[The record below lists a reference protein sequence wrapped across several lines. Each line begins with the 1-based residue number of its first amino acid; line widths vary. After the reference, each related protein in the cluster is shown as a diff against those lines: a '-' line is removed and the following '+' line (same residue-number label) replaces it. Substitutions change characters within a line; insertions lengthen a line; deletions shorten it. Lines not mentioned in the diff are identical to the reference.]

1 MEDYC
6 SVMNPYAI
14 AELLLGKRIRWNTIK
29 DKKSFLEKAFGFP
42 YAHLFDPKF
51 KSPIF
56 GLPEK
61 EIKKYAFLSKLDF
74 SGIKKDDYKKR
85 ISIVEKEIVPKNI
98 GIDVDWYMKL
108 NDKTR
113 WVFLNLW
120 FLELAETTNE
130 EYTPE
135 NASWRDIGD
144 FYEEGTEFSDPVQ
157 GHLGDCYLI
166 AALCSIA
173 WTRPYIIAHRNIP
186 TGNAQNAFL
195 DRITFYDSG
204 NPVDID
210 VTEELPVDNTTNTL
224 KYARSSEDGEL
235 WCGIY
240 EKAYAKWITNNPT
253 DRPNYA
259 PLRGGSP
266 RRTAAHIT
274 NLSGTR
280 ISNSTK
286 TEDELWHIVRQHSIG
301 KKTFDPMFAC
311 TYPSADDA
319 PNPIN
324 YADAN
329 ISANHCYSILGW
341 DFVNSKKYIV
351 IRNPWGHHEA
361 ELNILNGFWN
371 PIRTPG
377 NFQQIE
383 LNNNGVFAIEADTF
397 KKYYASISWVA

>member
-6 SVMNPYAI
+6 SAMNPYVI
-14 AELLLGKRIRWNTIK
+14 AELLIGKKINWGKIK
-29 DKKSFLEKAFGFP
+29 DKKTLLETTFGFP
-42 YAHLFDPKF
+42 YKKLFDPKF

-61 EIKKYAFLSKLDF
+61 EIKNYDFLRKLDF
-74 SGIKKDDYKKR
+74 SNIKKDDYKKR
-85 ISIVEKEIVPKNI
+85 VLIVEKDIDLKKI
-98 GIDVDWYMKL
+98 GIDVDWYKNLKDEMK
-108 NDKTR
+108 
-113 WVFLNLW
+113 WMFLNLW
-120 FLELAETTNE
+120 FLELAEVTNE
-130 EYTPE
+130 EFTPS
-135 NASWRDIGD
+135 NTTWRDIGD
-144 FYEEGTEFSDPVQ
+144 FYEEGTEFSDPIQ
-157 GHLGDCYLI
+157 GSLGDCYLI

-186 TGNAQNAFL
+186 TGDAQNAFL

-210 VTEELPVDNTTNTL
+210 VTEELPVNNTTNTL

-240 EKAYAKWITNNPT
+240 EKAYAKWRTGNST
-253 DRPNYA
+253 DRPDYE

-286 TEDELWHIVRQHSIG
+286 TGDELWHIVRQHSMG
-301 KKTFDPMFAC
+301 MKTFDPMFTC
-311 TYPSADDA
+311 TYTSADDA
-319 PNPIN
+319 PSTID
-324 YADAN
+324 YAGAN
-329 ISANHCYSILGW
+329 ISAKHCYSILGW
-341 DFVNSKKYIV
+341 EFVNNKKYI
-351 IRNPWGHHEA
+351 ILRNPWGYHEA
-361 ELNILNGFWN
+361 ELDVLNGFWN

-383 LNNNGVFAIEADTF
+383 LNTNGVFALGADTF
-397 KKYYASISWVA
+397 KDYFASISWVA